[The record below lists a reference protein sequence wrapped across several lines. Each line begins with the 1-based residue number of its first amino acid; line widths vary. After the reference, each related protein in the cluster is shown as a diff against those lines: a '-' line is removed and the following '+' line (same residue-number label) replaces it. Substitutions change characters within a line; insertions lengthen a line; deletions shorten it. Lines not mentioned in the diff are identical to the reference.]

1 MLIIS
6 LLWLYCWMQ
15 EGARGKWN
23 FGFDESQDSF
33 PPTWHHRRT
42 FSISLPPI
50 ETMRVLSFLLLAAPC
65 LVSCFTLNTRKNQP
79 TVVQR
84 AIQSKWTMMPEEPQ
98 PEVSAILIIATP
110 CHFHVSPKSFSR
122 ISSRLHLLGRSS
134 SKESRWGAS
143 SFSCPH
149 ACDWYRQ
156 GSNGCYFAPVE
167 GSNSLVGATSRR
179 RSGQC
184 LGGTALVSCQWRSW
198 EGHYSIH

>member
-1 MLIIS
+1 LARAPPKVRVLGFS
-6 LLWLYCWMQ
+6 RAVSRVNSYLAQ
-15 EGARGKWN
+15 GEGARGKWN
-23 FGFDESQDSF
+23 FGFDESKDSF

-98 PEVSAILIIATP
+98 PEVSAILIIATQ

-122 ISSRLHLLGRSS
+122 ISSRLHFIRSILVERIQMRRLLLLLS
-134 SKESRWGAS
+134 
-143 SFSCPH
+143 
-149 ACDWYRQ
+149 AC
-156 GSNGCYFAPVE
+156 
-167 GSNSLVGATSRR
+167 L
-179 RSGQC
+179 
-184 LGGTALVSCQWRSW
+184 
-198 EGHYSIH
+198 